1 MPPPAQPLAV
11 AAILLSCL
19 ALVSAGAL
27 AAPTAAPAAT
37 TGPADLARRASLPP
51 TPPGPDEAARRQA
64 LAGDPGSRETR
75 IRARAGAAPG
85 ALVPEGLAPLFRGGA
100 WPPPVPF
107 VSTTPRSHP
116 ARRALERE
124 SRRWRCVR

>member
-1 MPPPAQPLAV
+1 MTRPAQHLAV
-11 AAILLSCL
+11 AGILLACL

-37 TGPADLARRASLPP
+37 TGPADLARRASLASIP
-51 TPPGPDEAARRQA
+51 TGPDEAARRQA

-85 ALVPEGLAPLFRGGA
+85 ALVPEGLALLFLA
-100 WPPPVPF
+100 VACALTMTF
-107 VSTTPRSHP
+107 VSTTPASHP